1 MTERLTL
8 SIVFLFSAALA
19 CSMGCGG
26 TSVSEKAEP
35 TSTKSGTASSDAA
48 SPETNSV
55 TPTKSSDS
63 TSPAS
68 VSNTP
73 APEATPKQVCE
84 RFMKL
89 MRSGNRIAA
98 ENLLTRTAL
107 TVTTQAGLQLEPMGG
122 PTATYNVGDV
132 SYATTK
138 QRLAQVE
145 CSIVD
150 NVDGEEY
157 EMNVTW
163 LVRKQAMGWR
173 ISGVMLELEPGQVPD
188 LLSFENI
195 QDVNKIKNL
204 AGEEA
209 IQDLDT
215 TRQADASTSSIK

>member
-1 MTERLTL
+1 MTQRLSL
-8 SIVFLFSAALA
+8 AVVLLFSAGLLL
-19 CSMGCGG
+19 SSGCGG
-26 TSVSEKAEP
+26 TNVSETAEP
-35 TSTKSGTASSDAA
+35 TSTSGDNSTQVTASNA
-48 SPETNSV
+48 TNSV
-55 TPTKSSDS
+55 PATKSNNS

-68 VSNTP
+68 VDSASDP
-73 APEATPKQVCE
+73 DASPEQVCQ

-122 PTATYNVGDV
+122 PTAVYKVGAV
-132 SYATTK
+132 KYATNK

-150 NVDGEEY
+150 NVEGEEY

-163 LVRKQAMGWR
+163 LVRKQSLGWR
-173 ISGVMLELEPGQVPD
+173 ISGVMLELESGQVPD

-195 QDVNKIKNL
+195 QDVNRIKSL
-204 AGEEA
+204 AGED
-209 IQDLDT
+209 IISGDQT